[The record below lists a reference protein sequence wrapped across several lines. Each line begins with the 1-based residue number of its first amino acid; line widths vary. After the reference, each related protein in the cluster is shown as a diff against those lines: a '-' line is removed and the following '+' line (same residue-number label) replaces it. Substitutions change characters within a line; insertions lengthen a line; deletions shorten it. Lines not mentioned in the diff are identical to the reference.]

1 MAAKNKTKK
10 EKTTDKSG
18 MKTDAALIAQFQK
31 HRKASSRGLSKQY
44 ENQKTN
50 ESFYVGDMMDY
61 KDNIQFVSQAGIKK
75 RAMVQFNKVKPYVN
89 AVKGFMAQ
97 NRRRAKYEARM
108 PGGKPQELYSMY
120 ANAMHD
126 YILDKANADQIET
139 QQDGDM
145 LIGGVG
151 AVETAMTYGEGMA
164 TTDPN
169 GQIVKG
175 KLDIMQTFWDPF
187 AKATGL
193 TDARWVGHEKDYD
206 LDDAL
211 ELFSDSEEQDFDTAT
226 DNDLDDD
233 EGYTFYARGGRYNK
247 IKAANVDW
255 SDERQNMVKVYFY
268 QWVEFETFY
277 RCENPIYTFKNPQ
290 AVMLAT
296 LQLDQWAQED
306 ETAEENSLFGFDA
319 RDEILN
325 FGPDIKAKMEKTFGD
340 MIDVVP
346 FKRKVYYTSVLSGHH
361 VFSKYRS
368 QSQSGFSIKFKT
380 GDYDS
385 KNKMWT
391 GMVNS
396 MREPMLYYNKA
407 LTEMMFTIAANSKGG
422 VMVEKG
428 AVEDL
433 SDFEQKFAKTDG
445 VIEVEEGALSGQK
458 IKPKREGYAPSGY
471 EEIIKLTDAS
481 LSDVNGIDK
490 TFLGS
495 SENKNETGIL
505 QKRRIKQVVSAL
517 ACYFDS
523 ITLYQKEAARLDLDY
538 MRIWA
543 ENNAGGVFKLL
554 GPDGR
559 KQFLQISA
567 DKLAADYDVMIEEAP
582 QSQEEKMEY
591 MTILS
596 GIADKLLG
604 TDPQTAKAIL
614 AIALKHMPLDQI
626 DLQRV
631 TQLLVPNTTQI
642 DPAMV
647 QQMAAQ
653 LQKMNSDITQVQLHE
668 QLSKIAVNNA
678 KALDLTAKSRNTSAG
693 VVKTK
698 NEGKRVALE
707 NVMLVKDA
715 MMPAQVKVNI

>member
-1 MAAKNKTKK
+1 MAANNKEKNKR
-10 EKTTDKSG
+10 DSG
-18 MKTDAALIAQFQK
+18 GILSDPALIANFKKQ
-31 HRKASSRGLSKQY
+31 RKASQRGLAKQY
-44 ENQKTN
+44 ENQRTN
-50 ESFYVGDMMDY
+50 TAFYAGDMMDY
-61 KDNIQFVSQAGIKK
+61 KDNIQFINSAGLKK

-108 PGGKPQELYSMY
+108 QGGKPQQLYSMY
-120 ANAMHD
+120 ANALHD

-151 AVETAMTYGEGMA
+151 MIDTAMTYSEGYA
-164 TTDPN
+164 TNDPN
-169 GQIVKG
+169 GQIIKG

-187 AKATGL
+187 AKDANL
-193 TDARWVGHEKDYD
+193 LDARWVGYEKDYD

-211 ELFSDSEEQDFDTAT
+211 ELFSDSEEQDFDTAA
-226 DNDLDDD
+226 DNDLDED
-233 EGYTFYARGGRYNK
+233 EGYSFYARGGRYNK

-268 QWVEFETFY
+268 QWIEFETFY

-306 ETAEENSLFGFDA
+306 DIAEENGLFGFDA

-325 FGPDIKAKMEKTFGD
+325 FGSSIKAKMEKTFGD

-346 FKRKVYYTSVLSGHH
+346 FKRKVYYTAVLSGHH
-361 VFSKYRS
+361 VFAKYRS

-380 GDYDS
+380 GDYDA

-433 SDFEQKFAKTDG
+433 ADFEQKFAKTDG
-445 VIEVEEGALSGQK
+445 VIEVEEGALSGGK

-481 LSDVNGIDK
+481 MSEVNGIDK
-490 TFLGS
+490 AFLGS

-505 QKRRIKQVVSAL
+505 QRRRIKQVVSTL

-554 GPDGR
+554 GADGR
-559 KQFLQISA
+559 KQFLKISA
-567 DKLAADYDVMIEEAP
+567 DKLAADYDIAIEEAP

-591 MTILS
+591 STILS
-596 GIADKLLG
+596 GIADKLLM
-604 TDPQTAKAIL
+604 TDPTTAKAIL
-614 AIALKHMPLDQI
+614 AIALKHMPLEQS
-626 DLQRV
+626 DLDRV
-631 TQLLVPNTTQI
+631 TQLLVPNSPQI
-642 DPAMV
+642 DPHMV

-653 LQKMNSDITQVQLHE
+653 LQQFKNDATQVELHDKLAE
-668 QLSKIAVNNA
+668 IALKQA
-678 KALDLTAKSRNTSAG
+678 KTLDLTAKSRNTSAA

-698 NEGKRVALE
+698 NDGKRVQLE
-707 NVMLVKDA
+707 NAILLKDA
-715 MMPAQVKVNI
+715 IEPAQVKVSI

>member
-1 MAAKNKTKK
+1 MANEKPK
-10 EKTTDKSG
+10 EKRREKNGILADQS
-18 MKTDAALIAQFQK
+18 LIAQWGK
-31 HRKASSRGLSKQY
+31 HKKATQRGLAKQY
-44 ENQKTN
+44 ENHRTN
-50 ESFYVGDMMDY
+50 TAFYVGDMMDY
-61 KDNIQFVSQAGIKK
+61 RDNIQFINQAGIKK

-108 PGGKPQELYSMY
+108 PGGKVQELYSMY

-126 YILDKANADQIET
+126 YVLDKANADQIET

-169 GQIVKG
+169 GEILKG
-175 KLDIMQTFWDPF
+175 KLEIEQTGWDPF

-193 TDARWVGHEKDYD
+193 TDARWVFTEKDYD

-211 ELFSDSEEQDFDTAT
+211 EVFSDSEEQDFDTAA
-226 DNDLDDD
+226 DNDVDED

-277 RCENPIYTFKNPQ
+277 RCNNPIYAFKNPQ
-290 AVMLAT
+290 AVMLAAA
-296 LQLDQWAQED
+296 QLDQWQQED
-306 ETAEENSLFGFDA
+306 DNAEENSLFGFDA

-325 FGPDIKAKMEKTFGD
+325 FGPEIKAKLEKTFGD
-340 MIDVVP
+340 MIEIFP
-346 FKRKVYYTSVLSGHH
+346 SKRKVYYTAVLSGHH

-368 QSQSGFSIKFKT
+368 LSQSGFSIKFKT
-380 GDYDS
+380 GDYDA

-396 MREPMLYYNKA
+396 MREPALYYNKA

-445 VIEVEEGALSGQK
+445 VIEVEEGALSGGK

-471 EEIIKLTDAS
+471 EEIVKLTDAS
-481 LSDVNGIDK
+481 FADVNGIDK

-543 ENNAGGVFKLL
+543 ENNAGGIFKLL

-567 DKLAADYDVMIEEAP
+567 DKLAADYDVAIEEAP

-591 MTILS
+591 STILAK
-596 GIADKLLG
+596 IADSLLQ
-604 TDPQTAKAIL
+604 TDPTSAKAIL
-614 AIALKHMPLDQI
+614 AIALKHMPLEQA
-626 DLQRV
+626 DLDRV
-631 TQLLVPNTTQI
+631 TQILVPSAGNI
-642 DPAMV
+642 DLAMV
-647 QQMAAQ
+647 QQMAEQ
-653 LQKMNSDITQVQLHE
+653 LQKLNSNITQLDVSNKLAEIGLKQ
-668 QLSKIAVNNA
+668 A
-678 KALDLTAKSRNTSAG
+678 KANDLNAQSRNRA
-693 VVKTK
+693 VEAVKNK
-698 NEGKRVALE
+698 SEAKRTDIE
-707 NVMLVKDA
+707 NSIMLKDA
-715 MMPAQVKVNI
+715 MEPAQVRVSI